1 MSMVNTWVGYLTLL
15 LFLIAYLLVVFE
27 EKIHLKKS
35 KPVVLIGC
43 IMWLLIGI
51 YEIKHEAKHVA
62 VYSYEQGSTVNFE
75 VRHEGG
81 ALDFVEHLVSEI
93 GALFFFLLV
102 AMTYINTL
110 SSLNVFQALRAWL
123 LSKGLGFKSL
133 FWATG
138 IITFFLSPVADNLT
152 SALLMSTVALAV
164 SDGNRKFIVPAFV
177 NIIIAA
183 NAGGAWSPFG
193 DITTLMVWT
202 SGMVPTLKFCY
213 LMIPAIVN
221 WFIPALIMSF
231 FLPKG
236 KPTGTKEKIAMKPG
250 AKRCMLFFVLTIAT
264 AVSFHQFL
272 DLPPFLGMMTG
283 LGYLMFAQY
292 YMKRWGEIAFLKKMG
307 LPEERRK
314 VSRYDFYKQVEQV
327 EFDTLLFFFGVLT
340 AVGALSY
347 VGFLALVGGGVYSFL
362 GDTYAN
368 TAIGIIS
375 AIVDNIPIMYA
386 VLNMDLVMDLDQW
399 LLITLTAGVGGSLL
413 SIGSAAGVAVMGI
426 NRENYTFMSHL
437 KWSPVIALGY
447 VASIITWRLVTAGLG

>member
-1 MSMVNTWVGYLTLL
+1 MNLVNTWVGYSTLL
-15 LFLIAYLLVVFE
+15 LFIIAYLLVVLE

-35 KPVVLIGC
+35 KPVVLVGC
-43 IMWLLIGI
+43 FMWLLIGV
-51 YEIKHEAKHVA
+51 YEIKHKAHHA
-62 VYSYEQGSTVNFE
+62 SIYSYKEGSTVHFE

-81 ALDFVEHLVSEI
+81 ALEFVEHLISEI

-123 LSKGLGFKSL
+123 ISKGLGFRSL

-138 IITFFLSPVADNLT
+138 IISFFLSPMADNLT
-152 SALLMSTVALAV
+152 TALLMSTVALAV

-177 NIIIAA
+177 NIVVAA

-202 SGMVPTLKFCY
+202 SGKVPTLTFCY
-213 LMIPAIVN
+213 LMLPSIVN
-221 WFIPALIMSF
+221 WFIPAFIMSF

-236 KPTGTKEKIAMKPG
+236 KPIGAQEVIALKPG
-250 AKRCMLFFVLTIAT
+250 ARRCMLFFALTIAT

-283 LGYLMFAQY
+283 LGYLMFMQY
-292 YMKRWGEIAFLKKMG
+292 YMIKWGEKRFLKKLG
-307 LPEERRK
+307 LEEERRK
-314 VSRYDFYKQVEQV
+314 VSRYEFFKQVEQV

-340 AVGALSY
+340 AVGGLSY
-347 VGFLALVGGGVYSFL
+347 VGFLRLIGGGFYEFMGYTS
-362 GDTYAN
+362 AN
-368 TAIGIIS
+368 TAVGLLS

-386 VLNMDLVMDLDQW
+386 VLNMDLTMGMDQW

-426 NRENYTFMSHL
+426 NRENYTFLSHL

-447 VASIITWRLVTAGLG
+447 VGSIFTWWFVTMGMR

>member
-1 MSMVNTWVGYLTLL
+1 MLNSWVGYLTLL
-15 LFLIAYLLVVFE
+15 LFIIAYLLVVFE

-35 KPVVLIGC
+35 KPVVLVGC
-43 IMWLLIGI
+43 IMWLFIGI
-51 YEIKHEAKHVA
+51 YEIKHEAHHA
-62 VYSYEQGSTVNFE
+62 SIYSFKEGSTVHFE

-81 ALDFVEHLVSEI
+81 ALEFVEHLIAEI

-123 LSKGLGFKSL
+123 LSKGMGFRSL

-177 NIIIAA
+177 NIVVAA

-202 SGMVPTLKFCY
+202 AGKVDTVKFCY
-213 LMIPAIVN
+213 LMIPSVVN
-221 WFIPALIMSF
+221 WFIPAFIMSL

-236 KPTGTKEKIAMKPG
+236 KPAGAKEKIAMKPG
-250 AKRCMLFFVLTIAT
+250 AKRCMLFFATTIAT

-292 YMKRWGEIAFLKKMG
+292 YMKKWGEKAFLKKMG

-314 VSRYDFYKQVEQV
+314 VSRYEFFKQVEQV

-347 VGFLALVGGGVYSFL
+347 VGFLALVGGGVYSFM

-368 TAIGIIS
+368 TAIGILS

-386 VLNMDLVMDLDQW
+386 VLNMDLGMGLDQW
-399 LLITLTAGVGGSLL
+399 LLVTLTAGVGGSLL

-437 KWSPVIALGY
+437 KWTPVIALGY
-447 VASIITWRLVTAGLG
+447 AGSIFTWWFVTAGMR